1 MILIAVISLGAIGAV
16 GAVFLYAA
24 SKKFEVY
31 EDPRIA
37 QVQEVLPGANC
48 GGCGYPGCAGFAGAC
63 VKADSLDGLLC
74 PVGGG
79 PVMAKVATIL
89 GKEAG
94 TAEPMVAVVR
104 CNGTCQAR
112 PRTNSYD
119 GTKSCAIASTLYGGE
134 TNCSFGCLGYGD
146 CVNACAFDAI
156 HINPATGIAEVD
168 EEKCTSCGACV
179 KACPKNIIELRKK
192 GPKSRRI
199 YVSCV
204 NKDKGAAARKAC
216 ANACIGCGK
225 CAKECPFE
233 AITVTNNVAY
243 IDYTKCRLCR
253 KCVAVCPTGAIHEL
267 NFPPRKEAAP
277 APKAETVKPA
287 PKAEATVKP
296 EATPKAT
303 SEEKSTESKASESE
317 SSAETAA
324 ETESQLQQSEIQP
337 QQTDQQISRINYYDA
352 DGKLIYYDSYAYYD
366 NGLLCSTTLHSV
378 DYYDN
383 GNGEQDSY
391 TGNEYTFLYL
401 YDADGNIKTTMPG
414 SLTIADNY
422 NDETGEFV
430 LDYDYDEDGNSTP
443 LIIYLKEESIEQEK
457 FHVDPSKTERI
468 YGAAP
473 ILPTRAENG
482 WTSSY
487 LNEIFSQDAPT
498 DMTEVR
504 FLDIN
509 DDGQPELWLDYG
521 YGYAGGEVFTTDGST
536 TDKVYLSHGAAYTIP
551 GSNLLHTTGGHM
563 GGYYDEIYK
572 IENGKFTTVAKG
584 SYGETEY
591 SKRTL

>member
-1 MILIAVISLGAIGAV
+1 MLMKNRKLYQMLAVTAG
-16 GAVFLYAA
+16 
-24 SKKFEVY
+24 
-31 EDPRIA
+31 
-37 QVQEVLPGANC
+37 VLLLS
-48 GGCGYPGCAGFAGAC
+48 GCG
-63 VKADSLDGLLC
+63 
-74 PVGGG
+74 
-79 PVMAKVATIL
+79 
-89 GKEAG
+89 
-94 TAEPMVAVVR
+94 
-104 CNGTCQAR
+104 
-112 PRTNSYD
+112 
-119 GTKSCAIASTLYGGE
+119 ASSAQE
-134 TNCSFGCLGYGD
+134 
-146 CVNACAFDAI
+146 
-156 HINPATGIAEVD
+156 TGI
-168 EEKCTSCGACV
+168 TSSD
-179 KACPKNIIELRKK
+179 PQE
-192 GPKSRRI
+192 
-199 YVSCV
+199 
-204 NKDKGAAARKAC
+204 
-216 ANACIGCGK
+216 
-225 CAKECPFE
+225 
-233 AITVTNNVAY
+233 
-243 IDYTKCRLCR
+243 
-253 KCVAVCPTGAIHEL
+253 PTTI
-267 NFPPRKEAAP
+267 
-277 APKAETVKPA
+277 
-287 PKAEATVKP
+287 
-296 EATPKAT
+296 
-303 SEEKSTESKASESE
+303 SEETKAPDSTESTENTKSTESKASESE

-401 YDADGNIKTTMPG
+401 YDADGN
-414 SLTIADNY
+414 
-422 NDETGEFV
+422 
-430 LDYDYDEDGNSTP
+430 STP
-443 LIIYLKEESIEQEK
+443 LIIYPKEESIEQEK

-584 SYGETEY
+584 SYGETEDQQTDENGELIY
-591 SKRTL
+591 RYYWNGEDVSEEQYEQNRKELFDQDQAEDIYQNIYTFEQSKALLQQMM